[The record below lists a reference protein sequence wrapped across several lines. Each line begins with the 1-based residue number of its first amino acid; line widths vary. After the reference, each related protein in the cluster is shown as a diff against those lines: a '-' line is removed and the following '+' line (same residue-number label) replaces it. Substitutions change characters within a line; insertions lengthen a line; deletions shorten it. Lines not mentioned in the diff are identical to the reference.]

1 MKKLLLSCLMCT
13 AIVLAF
19 KHAGFAAQPSLGI
32 ENLGHVGIGV
42 TDLPRALRFY
52 EGILGLTET
61 FRLNRP
67 DGSAR
72 LVYLHIPHSR
82 TFVELFP
89 AAKGEPPAHLPK
101 VYHLGFFVKNL
112 QATLHGLS
120 ERGYPVPADAYAKAA
135 KSAADGTYLYFIL
148 DPDGNRI
155 ELSQINPN
163 SFQGKVLRREP

>member
-1 MKKLLLSCLMCT
+1 MRKVLFAGLILAAV
-13 AIVLAF
+13 AIGFRCA
-19 KHAGFAAQPSLGI
+19 AGATEPTLGI

-42 TDLPRALRFY
+42 TDLPRALHFY

-67 DGSAR
+67 DGSPR

-89 AAKGEPPAHLPK
+89 AAKGEPPAHLPP
-101 VYHLGFFVKNL
+101 VYHFGFFVKNL

-120 ERGYPVPADAYAKAA
+120 ARGYPIPAGAYAKAA
-135 KSAADGTYLYFIL
+135 KPAADGTFLYFIF

-155 ELSQINPN
+155 ELSQINPD
-163 SFQGKVLRREP
+163 SYQGKVLRHEP